1 MDSNSTLTIG
11 IKETMGDRR
20 MIKFEQS
27 VEHFDV
33 FESEIASRDFREKLI
48 YVKFFKFFSALI

>member
-33 FESEIASRDFREKLI
+33 FESEITSRDFREKLI
-48 YVKFFKFFSALI
+48 YVKFFSALI